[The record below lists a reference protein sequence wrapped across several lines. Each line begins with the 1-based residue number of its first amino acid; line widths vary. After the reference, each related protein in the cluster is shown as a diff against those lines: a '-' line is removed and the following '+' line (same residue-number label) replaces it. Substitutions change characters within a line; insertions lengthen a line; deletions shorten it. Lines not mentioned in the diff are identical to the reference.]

1 MFVFILG
8 PPEPVAGLR
17 VTGNCAAA
25 YNKTSGPA
33 PVLRWIKGEELG
45 VETRRFYIEYA
56 TEESAEQ
63 GQCFLIYRGFFL
75 KKKSLSKLCQIINRT
90 FYFETF

>member
-1 MFVFILG
+1 M
-8 PPEPVAGLR
+8 
-17 VTGNCAAA
+17 TGRCEAA
-25 YNKTSGPA
+25 YDKSAGET

-63 GQCFLIYRGFFL
+63 G
-75 KKKSLSKLCQIINRT
+75 
-90 FYFETF
+90 